1 MPPPLSEKIPR
12 SLANHT
18 KDTVALGIAQNLKK
32 SVLPADKKGIFNTSA
47 QIEDTEATINSDRDW
62 EISDK
67 TGEISVRERLK
78 ENSHFWKNE
87 LKPSLFVQNII
98 DNGYIMPFITIPP
111 SFYAPNNKSSLRNSR
126 FVSQAISK
134 LLKNKYIEELDQKP
148 YCCNPLT
155 VAESK
160 KLRLVL
166 DLRHV
171 NSFIKQNKFRYEYL
185 ATLSDILSEGDY
197 FTTFDLSS
205 GYHHIEIH
213 PEHRK
218 FFGFEWTFED
228 GSTKY
233 FHFCVLPF
241 GLSSACYV
249 FTKVL
254 RPFTKRWRGIGIR
267 AIIYIDDGIPA
278 SRSFELAKTAGE
290 LVKND
295 LVSAG
300 FVINVEKSD
309 FNPKTKGK
317 WLGTIIET
325 IEMTFTVPSEKTKKL
340 LADIKNVL
348 MQNVLTPK
356 RLTKITGQL
365 PSMHLAIGP
374 LVRLF
379 TRNMYHEIENRTSW
393 CEPKIISKEKK
404 GKLEF

>member
-1 MPPPLSEKIPR
+1 M
-12 SLANHT
+12 
-18 KDTVALGIAQNLKK
+18 ALGITQNLKK
-32 SVLPADKKGIFNTSA
+32 SVLPADKKSIFNTSA
-47 QIEDTEATINSDRDW
+47 QIEDTKATINSDTDC

-67 TGEISVRERLK
+67 TEEISVRGRLK

-134 LLKNKYIEELDQKP
+134 LLKNKCIEELDQN
-148 YCCNPLT
+148 CCNPLT

-166 DLRHV
+166 DLGHV
-171 NSFIKQNKFRYEYL
+171 NSFIKQNKFRHENL
-185 ATLSDILSEGDY
+185 ATLSENLSEGDY

-218 FFGFEWTFED
+218 FLGLEWTFED

-233 FHFCVLPF
+233 FHICVLPF

-254 RPFTKRWRGIGIR
+254 HPFTKRWRGIDIKT
-267 AIIYIDDGIPA
+267 IIYIDDGIAA
-278 SRSFELAKTAGE
+278 SRSLELAKTAGE

-309 FNPKTKGK
+309 FNPTTKGK
-317 WLGTIIET
+317 WLGTIIDT
-325 IEMTFTVPSEKTKKL
+325 IEMTFTVPSEKNNKL
-340 LADIKNVL
+340 LADIKNFVAKHF
-348 MQNVLTPK
+348 N
-356 RLTKITGQL
+356 
-365 PSMHLAIGP
+365 S
-374 LVRLF
+374 
-379 TRNMYHEIENRTSW
+379 
-393 CEPKIISKEKK
+393 
-404 GKLEF
+404 